1 MGGELAQYFLMFLA
15 VCVNTEFVKCKL
27 SREKEKVNV
36 RACEAFSDIFWFLKE
51 SMCLAKPCINYY
63 AICQT

>member
-51 SMCLAKPCINYY
+51 SMCLAKP
-63 AICQT
+63 

>member
-1 MGGELAQYFLMFLA
+1 MQSFLLFSA

-36 RACEAFSDIFWFLKE
+36 RACHAFSDFFWFLKE
-51 SMCLAKPCINYY
+51 SVFS
-63 AICQT
+63 